1 MTVRK
6 LVSGF
11 LALLSYMTPIVANR
25 ILREICRDN
34 IKC

>member
-11 LALLSYMTPIVANR
+11 LALLSYMIPIVANR